1 MASFDLLTS
10 PIAIGKMRLKN
21 RMVMPPMVT
30 NYAYEDGSVTP
41 RLRAYHEMR
50 AKGGVGLIIVEASY
64 VHQSGKGFK
73 NQVGIY
79 SDCLIPGLRS
89 LVDAVHAHGA
99 KIAIQLYHGGRQTK
113 SSVTGCPI
121 VAPSPIPD
129 PTEPET
135 PRELTKGEIE
145 ELVWAFGEA
154 ARRAKQAGF
163 DAVEIHGAHGY
174 LINEF
179 LSPYSNKRTDE
190 YGGSLENR
198 IRFPLEV
205 VRAVRR
211 AVGPEFPV
219 TYRMSADEKVPGGLT
234 LEETR
239 IVAKRLEQEGIDAIH
254 VSAGVYESA
263 VWIIQ
268 PMALPRACLADLA
281 AGIKSAVK
289 IPVIA
294 VGRFNDPEVAERVLA
309 EGKADLVAFGRA
321 LLADPDMPRKVVE
334 GRLDEIRKCIGCC
347 QGCIDELF
355 QDHPITCTVNPCTG
369 FEREFTFEKAARA
382 RKVLVVGGGPAG
394 MEASRAAAL
403 RGHDVTL
410 WEKSGSLGGQLDLA
424 SSSPYKSEIALFKE
438 FLVKEL
444 ERLQVKVVLNKEAT
458 LEAVKAEKPD
468 VLVIATGATP
478 ATLNVPGTEGENVVT
493 SWEVLSG
500 KVRVGNKVAV
510 IGGGLVG
517 CETAEYLAE
526 KGHQVTI
533 VEMLPK
539 IASDV
544 GPLVGAL
551 LLDRLAKRGVKVI
564 TGAKVS
570 SLAQDSVVVERDGKR
585 QTLSGFDS
593 FVIAVGSRQNDA
605 LARQLEGAG
614 IDYLLVGDAW
624 RPRRI
629 THAVFEGM
637 RAAHEIS
644 PA

>member
-1 MASFDLLTS
+1 MTSFDLLTS
-10 PIAIGKMRLKN
+10 PIAIGTMRLKN

-30 NYAYEDGSVTP
+30 NYAYEDGSVTG
-41 RLRAYHEMR
+41 RLRAYHAER

-64 VHQSGKGFK
+64 VHQSGKGFR

-79 SDCLIPGLRS
+79 SDRLIPGLRS
-89 LVDAVHAHGA
+89 LVDTVHAHGA
-99 KIAIQLYHGGRQTK
+99 KIAIQLYHAGRQTK

-135 PRELTKGEIE
+135 PKELTKDEIA
-145 ELVWAFGEA
+145 ELVRAFGEA
-154 ARRAKQAGF
+154 ARRAKAAGF

-190 YGGSLENR
+190 YGGPLENR
-198 IRFPLEV
+198 MRFPLEV
-205 VRAVRR
+205 VRAVRE

-219 TYRMSADEKVPGGLT
+219 MYRMSADEKVPGGLT
-234 LEETR
+234 LEETK

-281 AGIKSAVK
+281 AGIKSVVK

-309 EGKADLVAFGRA
+309 EGKADLIAFGRA

-355 QDHPITCTVNPCTG
+355 QDHPITCTVNPRTG
-369 FEREFTFEKAARA
+369 FEREFTFEKASRP

-394 MEASRAAAL
+394 MEAARAAAL
-403 RGHDVTL
+403 RGHHVTL

-424 SSSPYKSEIALFKE
+424 SSSPHKDEIASFKE

-444 ERLQVKVVLNKEAT
+444 KRLGVKVVLNKEAT
-458 LEAVKAEKPD
+458 PEAVKAERPD
-468 VLVIATGATP
+468 VLVVATGATP
-478 ATLNVPGTEGENVVT
+478 ATLNVAMQGEKIVT
-493 SWEVLSG
+493 AWDVLSG

-526 KGHQVTI
+526 KGHEVTI
-533 VEMLPK
+533 VEMLPR

-551 LLDRLAKRGVKVI
+551 LLDRLAKYGVKVI

-570 SLAQDSVVVERDGKR
+570 SLEQDSVVVERDGNKE
-585 QTLSGFDS
+585 TLSGFDS

-605 LARQLEGAG
+605 LARQLEGVG
-614 IDYLLVGDAW
+614 IDYIVIGDAW
-624 RPRRI
+624 KPRRI
-629 THAVFEGM
+629 THAVYEGM

-644 PA
+644 PV